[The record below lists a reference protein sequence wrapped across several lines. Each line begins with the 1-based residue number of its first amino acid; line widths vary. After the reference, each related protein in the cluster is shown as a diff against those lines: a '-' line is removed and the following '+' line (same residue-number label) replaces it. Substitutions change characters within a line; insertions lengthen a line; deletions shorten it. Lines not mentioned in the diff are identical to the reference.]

1 VRPMVSGVN
10 SSAVTGRSGN
20 PVGRWFD
27 DRKVRSKILI
37 AVGAVALAGI
47 VAGLVGVSKLGTV
60 YRAGDKVVTYNLVPA
75 QSLADA
81 RIQVANMRVT
91 VRDVFLLDGDG
102 QAKALQ
108 HVAEIDK
115 IIDADITAYQPV
127 AADPASI
134 QQFQD
139 EWVKYRQIRD
149 AKAIPAAQADDLRV
163 FVKALSEASSVAAN
177 AAALL
182 ATAAKLEAAQGLDT
196 AATAKDAYRAG
207 RLQVILVLSIGI
219 LLALGLA
226 LYAARSVAMP
236 LRRVSAAIDAVAAGN
251 LTATAGVHS
260 RDEVGAMATA
270 LDAANALTRAAIG
283 AVADT
288 ANTLA
293 SRSEELSTTN
303 RQVATAAEETGA
315 QATAVAAAAEEVSS
329 NVQTVAAGSEEM
341 SASIREISQSSAE
354 AARVADTA
362 VSNAAEA
369 TATVGQLGASSN
381 EIGDVLK
388 VITAIAEQTNLL
400 ALNATIEAARAG
412 DAGKGFAVVASEV
425 KDLAQETAR
434 ATGDITAKV
443 TNIQSDATKA
453 THAIVQITQV
463 IEQINSL
470 QTTIASAVEEQT
482 ATTNE
487 MARNIAQAATGSG
500 EIAANITSVANA
512 ADSTRAGVEEARTA
526 AADLAR
532 MSTELQT
539 LVLQFQY

>member
-1 VRPMVSGVN
+1 MVSGVD

-20 PVGRWFD
+20 PLGRWFD

-37 AVGAVALAGI
+37 AVGAVALAGV
-47 VAGLVGVSKLGTV
+47 VAGFVGVSKLGTV

-81 RIQVANMRVT
+81 RIQLANLRVA
-91 VRDVFLLDGDG
+91 VRDVFLMDGDA

-108 HVAEIDK
+108 QVADMDK
-115 IIDADITAYQPV
+115 IIDADIAAYEPV
-127 AADPASI
+127 AADPVSI

-139 EWVKYRQIRD
+139 GWVKYQQVRD
-149 AKAIPAAQADDLRV
+149 EKALPAARSKDLAV
-163 FVKALSEASSVAAN
+163 FVQALSEVSLMSAN
-177 AAALL
+177 LAALL
-182 ATAAKLEAAQGLDT
+182 ATAAKVEQAQGRDT
-196 AATAKDAYRAG
+196 AATAKAAYQVG
-207 RLQVILVLSIGI
+207 RLEVILVLVIGI

-226 LYAARSVAMP
+226 LYAARRIVMP
-236 LRRVSAAIDAVAAGN
+236 LRQVSAVIDAVAAGD
-251 LTATAGVHS
+251 LTATADVHS

-270 LDAANALTRAAIG
+270 LDAANARTRATIG

-293 SRSEELSTTN
+293 SSSEELSTTN

-369 TATVGQLGASSN
+369 TATVSQLGASSN

-425 KDLAQETAR
+425 KELAQETAR

-443 TNIQSDATKA
+443 TNIQSDAAKA
-453 THAIVQITQV
+453 AHAITQITQV

-487 MARNIAQAATGSG
+487 MARNISQAAAGSG

-532 MSTELQT
+532 MSTDLQT
-539 LVLQFQY
+539 LVIQFRY